1 MADIILTPIAELIIQ
16 TLSSTAVQEIQ
27 SLYGAK
33 SELRKLESTLSTI
46 RAVLVDAEKRQ
57 IREEQV
63 RDWLEKLEA
72 VLYDADD
79 LVDEVNTEGSCR
91 KLMDG
96 KKIRKKVRTFLS
108 SNNQLVFGPKMAR
121 EIKTIR
127 ERLDAISADKE
138 RFHLEVRQ
146 EIIQPERNKRETGAF
161 VDEENVVGREGEM
174 AEIIKRL
181 MSSEVETGTGGSRT
195 RRERVSVIPIVGM
208 GGVGKTTLA
217 QLVYND
223 RAVKK
228 HFNLRLWVCVS
239 DNVDS
244 DPLIVKVVRSI
255 TSAGTKFISMPKLEE
270 TVAEEISGKRFLLIL
285 DDVWKQEI
293 NQEWKDSR
301 KKLC

>member
-1 MADIILTPIAELIIQ
+1 M
-16 TLSSTAVQEIQ
+16 
-27 SLYGAK
+27 
-33 SELRKLESTLSTI
+33 
-46 RAVLVDAEKRQ
+46 
-57 IREEQV
+57 
-63 RDWLEKLEA
+63 
-72 VLYDADD
+72 
-79 LVDEVNTEGSCR
+79 
-91 KLMDG
+91 
-96 KKIRKKVRTFLS
+96 
-108 SNNQLVFGPKMAR
+108 
-121 EIKTIR
+121 
-127 ERLDAISADKE
+127 
-138 RFHLEVRQ
+138 
-146 EIIQPERNKRETGAF
+146 RETGAF

-174 AEIIKRL
+174 VEIIKRL
-181 MSSEVETGTGGSRT
+181 MSSEVETGTGGSST

-270 TVAEEISGKRFLLIL
+270 TVAEEITGKRFLLIL

-293 NQEWKDSR
+293 NQEWERLKGLLGKNCVEGSRIIVTTRDDMVAKVIGGVQPCRLGHLDSEDSWDLFR
-301 KKLC
+301 KKAFELRELPSEIEKLVNLRHLEIKGRNRITHLPRGLSHLTNLQTLSPLY